1 MKQEYISIRHAG
13 TRDWPEIKKLF
24 IECVSS
30 TCNDDYSEEQINAW
44 VSLVSDKE
52 RWLQKIRSDFFLVA
66 ERGPDLAGF
75 ASLDDKGFVDL
86 LYVHSNHQYIG
97 VAGKLIVALENE
109 AAKRG
114 LSVLNADVSI
124 TAKSFFKKRGFVEQ
138 GAQEVKVGEV
148 SLVNYKMSKQ
158 LSI

>member
-24 IECVSS
+24 VDCVSS
-30 TCNDDYSEEQINAW
+30 TCQDDYTHVQIQAW
-44 VSLVSDKE
+44 VSSVNNPD
-52 RWLQKIRSDFFLVA
+52 RWHQKIRSDYFLVA
-66 ERGPDLAGF
+66 ERGPEIAGF

-114 LSVLNADVSI
+114 LRVLNADVSI